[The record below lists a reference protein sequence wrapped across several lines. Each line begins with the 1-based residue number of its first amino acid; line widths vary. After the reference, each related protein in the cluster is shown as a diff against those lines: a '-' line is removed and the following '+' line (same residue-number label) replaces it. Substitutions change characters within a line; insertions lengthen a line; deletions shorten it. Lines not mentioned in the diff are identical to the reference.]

1 MDEQKNTLS
10 TMSEVDY
17 LRGENLILQAQN
29 EYLMNRIIELYE
41 EIINKNE

>member
-1 MDEQKNTLS
+1 MGEQKTTLS

-29 EYLMNRIIELYE
+29 EYLMERVIELYE
-41 EIINKNE
+41 EIMSKK